1 VKTETIIGT
10 GADGNGSS
18 DETPPTP
25 EAAPSTRATRGLSR
39 TQLIGLGLLLLL
51 AALPIPFGDF
61 GYFVG
66 QYALVYAI
74 LGMSVVVVTGYAG
87 LISLMPYSF
96 AGIGAMTTGLAMA
109 SWGWPFWLAA
119 LLASVATVPV
129 AVLVGVSS
137 IRLKG
142 LYLAIATLTFS
153 NALGETLFKWDGFT
167 GGQSGWLTTR
177 PIVGAVDFSSD
188 LSFYVLCLGVVFALL
203 WMIEGLRTSRIGRA
217 MLAVRDNEL
226 EAQALGINVYKTKLT
241 AFVLGGM
248 VAGLGGAFLAALV
261 QLVTPSGFQSPTA
274 EATSILLVTLVAIG
288 GMDRAI
294 GAFFGAVS
302 LVVQQQVFQ
311 GAEFFYAF
319 VGIYAAVVLILF
331 LMFRPGGLVQ
341 VGKIQLELIRHR
353 PALGIAIV
361 VAIVA
366 SNVGLAWLFL
376 ELSS

>member
-1 VKTETIIGT
+1 MKTDSLVGAESNGHAETE
-10 GADGNGSS
+10 ALPAL
-18 DETPPTP
+18 DEPQV
-25 EAAPSTRATRGLSR
+25 APRVRRGFSRA
-39 TQLIGLGLLLLL
+39 QLIGFGLLLLM

-61 GYFVG
+61 GFFVG

-96 AGIGAMTTGLAMA
+96 AGVGAMTTGVAMA

-119 LLASVATVPV
+119 LLSAVATVPI
-129 AVLVGVSS
+129 AVLVGISS
-137 IRLKG
+137 VRLKG

-153 NALGETLFKWDGFT
+153 NALGETLFKWDAFT
-167 GGQSGWLTTR
+167 GGQSGWATVR
-177 PIVGAVDFSSD
+177 PAVGPVNFNSD
-188 LSFYVLCLGVVFALL
+188 IWFYVLCLGVVFALL
-203 WMIEGLRTSRIGRA
+203 IMIEGLRTSRIGRA

-241 AFVLGGM
+241 AFVIGGM

-261 QLVTPSGFQSPTA
+261 QLVTPTGFQSPIA

-319 VGIYAAVVLILF
+319 VGIYAAAVLILF

-341 VGKIQLELIRHR
+341 VGKIQVALIRHR
-353 PALGIAIV
+353 PVLGLAIV
-361 VAIVA
+361 FAIVA
-366 SNVGLAWLFL
+366 VNVGLAWLFVS
-376 ELSS
+376 LSS